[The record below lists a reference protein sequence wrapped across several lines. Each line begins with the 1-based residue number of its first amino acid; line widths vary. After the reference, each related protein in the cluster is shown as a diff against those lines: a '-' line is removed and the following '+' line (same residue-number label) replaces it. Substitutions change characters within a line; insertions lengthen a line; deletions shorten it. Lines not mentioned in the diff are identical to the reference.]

1 MYNIKGKFCY
11 ENNFDLF
18 IDDSIDH
25 VKAAKEYGI
34 NAILFNKNTNYE
46 GLQTDNWSDL
56 YEIIKK
62 MNL

>member
-1 MYNIKGKFCY
+1 MDI
-11 ENNFDLF
+11 E
-18 IDDSIDH
+18 II
-25 VKAAKEYGI
+25 VAKEYGI

-46 GLQTDNWSDL
+46 GLQTDNWLDL